1 MNTSFLVKCGYDGV
15 RNQFV
20 NIHLKQNNL
29 WKTGS
34 IILNN
39 SRTHYYRLNPMI
51 NTKLEM
57 IKYNNNYL
65 LTVNGGIIYENR
77 KPFIYDTVLI
87 FHNDNET
94 DFFEKNIYTY
104 FDYEFI
110 KMNELKENNNFR
122 TLN

>member
-1 MNTSFLVKCGYDGV
+1 MNTSFLIKCGHDGF
-15 RNQFV
+15 RKQIV
-20 NIHLKQNNL
+20 NINLKQSKL

-39 SRTHYYRLNPMI
+39 THHYYKLNPMI

-57 IKYNNNYL
+57 IKYNNSYL
-65 LTVNGGIIYENR
+65 LTVNGGIIYEN
-77 KPFIYDTVLI
+77 KNPFFYDTELI
-87 FHNDNET
+87 FHNDKET
-94 DFFEKNIYTY
+94 NFSEKNIYTC

-110 KMNELKENNNFR
+110 KMNKLKEINNFR